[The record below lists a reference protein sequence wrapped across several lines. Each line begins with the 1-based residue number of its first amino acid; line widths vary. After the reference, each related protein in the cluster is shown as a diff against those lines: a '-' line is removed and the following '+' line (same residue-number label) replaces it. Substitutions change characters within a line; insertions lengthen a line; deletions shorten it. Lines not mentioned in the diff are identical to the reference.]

1 MNKTVLI
8 TLILIL
14 GISGII
20 FAEDFSK
27 EIVLEEGI
35 NQINLS
41 YNFNPIYAKDLV
53 TLYPDIQTIT
63 YVENGKEIGYVNVFG
78 GIGENF
84 IIYPNQ
90 IYEIS
95 VKKEVGFNLK

>member
-1 MNKTVLI
+1 MNKAIILL
-8 TLILIL
+8 LILVL
-14 GISGII
+14 GTSGII

-27 EIVLEEGI
+27 EIILHEGKNTVNI
-35 NQINLS
+35 S
-41 YNFNPIYAKDLV
+41 HNFNAIYVQDLV
-53 TLYPDIQTIT
+53 KIYPEIQTIT
-63 YVENGKEIGYVNVFG
+63 YIENEKEVGYVNVFG